1 MFNIHGEWQI
11 EVCGN
16 VVVQNFSGGWNEE
29 AIISYVKDFRTKTTH
44 LSGQEW
50 AILSVFENWEL
61 GVPEIAKHVEKH
73 CKWFMDNGC
82 IKDCHVYT
90 PSVTKERQLE
100 KLIPHTDERYERQ
113 VFSHVDQ
120 AVSWL
125 ASHGFLIENSEIINA
140 ISK

>member
-29 AIISYVKDFRTKTTH
+29 AVISYVKDFRIKTTH
-44 LSGQEW
+44 LSGQKW

-61 GVPEIAKHVEKH
+61 GVPEIAKHVEIH

-82 IKDCHVYT
+82 VKDCHVYT
-90 PSVTKERQLE
+90 PSVTKKMQLE
-100 KLIPHTDERYERQ
+100 KLVPHTDDRYERQ
-113 VFSHVDQ
+113 VFSHIDH

-125 ASHGFLIENSEIINA
+125 ANHRFLIENSEIINS